1 LEKMKRREFV
11 IQRWEKAIPYA
22 RPGRARL
29 QSALERPLGPVLLA
43 GDYLEYAEMEAA
55 AATGLQAAEE
65 VRRRLGVA

>member
-1 LEKMKRREFV
+1 M

-29 QSALERPLGPVLLA
+29 QPALERPLGPIFLA

-55 AATGLQAAEE
+55 AATGLQTAGE
-65 VRRRLGVA
+65 VRRRLGAA